1 MRAVTWRGFQGW
13 RSDDGDATLDVV
25 PGDPADPAVEELLS
39 ALDAEARPHELEG
52 LTEPLTAYR
61 AAFAGRRSLV
71 PATARRGL
79 VLTGLLGAKAA
90 AAAGG
95 VALGLAATAMAV
107 AVNLPDTTADRT
119 PESPAAAGTSAAR
132 PTADGTAVG
141 PDTTGAAAYG
151 LCTAWSSHQKN
162 GDTAAMDSVPMRNLA
177 EAAGGEGKIAAYCA
191 AVPQPGNGPKD
202 PKPGKAKATPGQS
215 QRDKDRDTGKDDDN
229 VPGTTRKPTTKPT
242 AKPTT
247 KPTAKAT
254 TKATA
259 KPKASSSS
267 SRTAPAPKTA
277 APAGTPTS
285 KGP

>member
-119 PESPAAAGTSAAR
+119 TESPAAAGTSAAHHA
-132 PTADGTAVG
+132 TDGTPAG
-141 PDTTGAAAYG
+141 PDSAGAAAYG
-151 LCTAWSSHQKN
+151 LCTSWWNH
-162 GDTAAMDSVPMRNLA
+162 
-177 EAAGGEGKIAAYCA
+177 
-191 AVPQPGNGPKD
+191 
-202 PKPGKAKATPGQS
+202 
-215 QRDKDRDTGKDDDN
+215 
-229 VPGTTRKPTTKPT
+229 
-242 AKPTT
+242 
-247 KPTAKAT
+247 
-254 TKATA
+254 
-259 KPKASSSS
+259 
-267 SRTAPAPKTA
+267 
-277 APAGTPTS
+277 
-285 KGP
+285 